1 MEPALR
7 SRFLKMSLNI
17 TRLNSTWNTRRL
29 HSLRNSGNLHST
41 SYTLLILMSVLLYLC
56 PGTGEAATR
65 EYWIAAE
72 KVEWNYAPSGQNLI
86 RPAMGLGVW
95 GKALAYE
102 KYRYIEYTDGTYT
115 TQVEQPVWMGIL
127 GPQLH
132 AVEGDSVRVH
142 FLNRAD
148 KPLSIHVHGLQYDEA
163 NEGADMKG
171 SGAAVPPGGQF
182 TYHWEAD
189 SDAAP
194 GPNDPSSI
202 VWLYHSHVDA
212 VTEVYDGLIGT
223 IVVTK
228 KGMERAANDPRPKDV
243 DKAFTT
249 LFLIFN
255 ENDRR
260 IVKSGQSAEYDSP
273 EETEEGNL
281 KHAINGYIFG
291 NLQGL
296 EVEQYDRVRWYL
308 IGLGTEV
315 DMHTAH
321 WHGQTVLNAGK
332 RTDVVDLLPGSMVT
346 VDMTAKT
353 PGNWLYHCHVA
364 DHITAGMNTRW
375 RVVPKVRENTH

>member
-1 MEPALR
+1 MKK
-7 SRFLKMSLNI
+7 SFNI
-17 TRLNSTWNTRRL
+17 VFFVCI
-29 HSLRNSGNLHST
+29 
-41 SYTLLILMSVLLYLC
+41 TLCICCVNV
-56 PGTGEAATR
+56 EAATR

-72 KVEWNYAPSGQNLI
+72 KVVWNYAPSGKNLI
-86 RPAMGLGVW
+86 RAEMGLGVW
-95 GKALAYE
+95 GKVLSYH
-102 KYRYIEYTDGTYT
+102 KYRYIQYTDNTYM
-115 TQVEQPVWMGIL
+115 TQVEQPEWMGIL
-127 GPQLH
+127 GPQLR
-132 AVEGDSVRVH
+132 AVEGDSIKVH

-171 SGAAVPPGGQF
+171 LGGAVPPGERF
-182 TYHWEAD
+182 TYHWEVGA
-189 SDAAP
+189 DAAP

-228 KGMERAANDPRPKDV
+228 KGMELSDDDPRPKDV
-243 DKAFTT
+243 DKSFTT

-255 ENDRR
+255 ENEREIAD
-260 IVKSGQSAEYDSP
+260 SDENETYESP
-273 EETEEGNL
+273 EEAEEGNL
-281 KHAINGYIFG
+281 KHAINGFIFG
-291 NLQGL
+291 NLKGL
-296 EVEQYDRVRWYL
+296 EVEQDDRVRWHL
-308 IGLGTEV
+308 VGLGTEV

-321 WHGQTVLNAGK
+321 WHGQTVLNGGK

-346 VDMTAKT
+346 VDMIARM

-375 RVVPKVRENTH
+375 RVTPKR

>member
-1 MEPALR
+1 MASALKPQ
-7 SRFLKMSLNI
+7 FLKMSLNI
-17 TRLNSTWNTRRL
+17 TNQLARCACK
-29 HSLRNSGNLHST
+29 LRTLFHASNMQSAVSAFLVFT
-41 SYTLLILMSVLLYLC
+41 SMLLYFSS
-56 PGTGEAATR
+56 TTSTEAATR
-65 EYWIAAE
+65 EYWITAE
-72 KVEWNYAPSGQNLI
+72 KVEWNYAPSGRNLI
-86 RPAMGLGVW
+86 RPNMGLDVW
-95 GKALAYE
+95 GKALVYE
-102 KYRYIEYTDGTYT
+102 KYRYIQYTDNTYT

-142 FLNRAD
+142 FFNRAD

-171 SGAAVPPGGQF
+171 SGAAVPPGGTF
-182 TYHWEAD
+182 TYRWEAN

-212 VTEVYDGLIGT
+212 VAEVYDGLIGT
-223 IVVTK
+223 VVVTK
-228 KGMERAANDPRPKDV
+228 KGMERAADDPRPKDI

-249 LFLIFN
+249 LFLVFN
-255 ENDRR
+255 ENDRK
-260 IVKSGQSAEYDSP
+260 IVKSGQTAAYDSP
-273 EETEEGNL
+273 EEAEEGNL
-281 KHAINGYIFG
+281 KHAINGFIFG

-296 EVEQYDRVRWYL
+296 EVEQDDKVRWYL

-332 RTDVVDLLPGSMVT
+332 RTDVVELLPGSMVT

-375 RVVPKVRENTH
+375 RVIPKR

>member
-1 MEPALR
+1 
-7 SRFLKMSLNI
+7 MSLNFIIPPPI
-17 TRLNSTWNTRRL
+17 TRQTDWLRFLSPLTFYKLIILT
-29 HSLRNSGNLHST
+29 SLSLSFCIT
-41 SYTLLILMSVLLYLC
+41 TAES
-56 PGTGEAATR
+56 ATR

-86 RPAMGLGVW
+86 RPAMGLDVW
-95 GKALAYE
+95 GKALVYE
-102 KYRYIEYTDGTYT
+102 KYRYIQYTDDTYT

-132 AVEGDSVRVH
+132 AVEGDSVKVH

-148 KPLSIHVHGLQYDEA
+148 KPLSIHVHGLQYDEE

-171 SGAAVPPGGQF
+171 SGAAVQPGSTF

-212 VTEVYDGLIGT
+212 VAEVYDGLIGT
-223 IVVTK
+223 VVVTK
-228 KGMERAANDPRPKDV
+228 KGMERSTDDPRPKDI

-249 LFLIFN
+249 LFLVFN
-255 ENDRR
+255 ENDRK
-260 IVKSGQSAEYDSP
+260 IVKQTEAYASP
-273 EETEEGNL
+273 EEAEEGNL
-281 KHAINGYIFG
+281 KHAINGFIFG

-296 EVEQYDRVRWYL
+296 EVEQHDRVRWYL

-332 RTDVVDLLPGSMVT
+332 RTDVVELLPGTMVT

-375 RVVPKVRENTH
+375 RVVPKR

>member
-1 MEPALR
+1 MRFALK
-7 SRFLKMSLNI
+7 SQLLKMSLNI
-17 TRLNSTWNTRRL
+17 TKLKLTNTRQL
-29 HSLRNSGNLHST
+29 YSILNSGNPQTTFS
-41 SYTLLILMSVLLYLC
+41 TLLILMSVLLYLC
-56 PGTGEAATR
+56 VNSVEAATR

-72 KVEWNYAPSGQNLI
+72 KVEWNYAPSGENLI
-86 RPAMGLGVW
+86 RPNMGLDVW
-95 GKALAYE
+95 GKALVYE
-102 KYRYIEYTDGTYT
+102 KYRYFQYTDASYT

-132 AVEGDSVRVH
+132 VVEGDSVRVH

-148 KPLSIHVHGLQYDEA
+148 KPLSIHVHGLQYDEE

-171 SGAAVPPGGQF
+171 SGAAVPPGGTF

-228 KGMERAANDPRPKDV
+228 KGMERSADDPRPKDI

-255 ENDRR
+255 ENDRT
-260 IVKSGQSAEYDSP
+260 IVESGKSAEYDSP
-273 EETEEGNL
+273 EEAEEGNL

-296 EVEQYDRVRWYL
+296 EVQQGDRVRWYL

-375 RVVPKVRENTH
+375 RVAPKPRQNTH

>member
-1 MEPALR
+1 MEPALKG
-7 SRFLKMSLNI
+7 RFLKMSLNI
-17 TRLNSTWNTRRL
+17 MRPDLIWNTCNV
-29 HSLRNSGNLHST
+29 HTHFNIRNLPST
-41 SYTLLILMSVLLYLC
+41 FYTLLAFASVLLCLST
-56 PGTGEAATR
+56 PAEAATR

-72 KVEWNYAPSGQNLI
+72 KVEWNYAPSGQNRI
-86 RPAMGLGVW
+86 RPNMGLDVW
-95 GKALAYE
+95 GKALVYE
-102 KYRYIEYTDGTYT
+102 KYRYFQYTDASYT
-115 TQVEQPVWMGIL
+115 IQVEQPVWMGIL

-132 AVEGDSVRVH
+132 AVEGDNVRVH

-171 SGAAVPPGGQF
+171 SGAAVPPGGTF

-228 KGMERAANDPRPKDV
+228 KGMERAANDPRPKDI

-249 LFLIFN
+249 LFLVFN
-255 ENDRR
+255 ENDRK
-260 IVKSGQSAEYDSP
+260 IVKSGQSSDYDSP
-273 EETEEGNL
+273 EEAEEGNL

-296 EVEQYDRVRWYL
+296 EVEQGDRVRWYL

-375 RVVPKVRENTH
+375 RVVPKP

>member
-1 MEPALR
+1 MCAAL
-7 SRFLKMSLNI
+7 
-17 TRLNSTWNTRRL
+17 
-29 HSLRNSGNLHST
+29 
-41 SYTLLILMSVLLYLC
+41 V
-56 PGTGEAATR
+56 EAATR

-72 KVEWNYAPSGQNLI
+72 KVVWNYAPSGKNLI
-86 RPAMGLGVW
+86 RPKMGLDVW
-95 GKALAYE
+95 GKVLAYH
-102 KYRYIEYTDGTYT
+102 KYRYIQYTDETYT
-115 TQVEQPVWMGIL
+115 TQVEQPEWMGIL
-127 GPQLH
+127 GPQLR
-132 AVEGDSVRVH
+132 AVEGDSIKVY

-148 KPLSIHVHGLQYDEA
+148 KPLSIHVHGLRYDEA

-171 SGAAVPPGGQF
+171 PGGVVPPNGKF
-182 TYHWEAD
+182 TYQWEVNE
-189 SDAAP
+189 DAAP

-228 KGMERAANDPRPKDV
+228 KGMERSDADPRPKDV

-255 ENDRR
+255 ENDRE
-260 IVKSGQSAEYDSP
+260 IAENVPHEVYESP
-273 EETEEGNL
+273 EEAEEGNL
-281 KHAINGYIFG
+281 KHAINGLIFG
-291 NLQGL
+291 NLKGL
-296 EVEQYDRVRWYL
+296 EVQQDDRVRWHL
-308 IGLGTEV
+308 VGLGTEV

-346 VDMTAKT
+346 VDMIART

-375 RVVPKVRENTH
+375 RVLPKQ

>member
-1 MEPALR
+1 MESALK
-7 SRFLKMSLNI
+7 SQFLKMSLNI
-17 TRLNSTWNTRRL
+17 TKLKLTNTRQL
-29 HSLRNSGNLHST
+29 YSILNSGNPQTTFST
-41 SYTLLILMSVLLYLC
+41 FLILMSVLLYLC
-56 PGTGEAATR
+56 VNSVEAATR

-72 KVEWNYAPSGQNLI
+72 KVEWNYAPSGENLI
-86 RPAMGLGVW
+86 RPNMGLDVW
-95 GKALAYE
+95 GKALVYE
-102 KYRYIEYTDGTYT
+102 KYRYFQYTDASYT
-115 TQVEQPVWMGIL
+115 TQVEQPAWMGIL

-132 AVEGDSVRVH
+132 VVEGDSVRVH

-148 KPLSIHVHGLQYDEA
+148 KPLSIHVHGLQYDEE

-171 SGAAVPPGGQF
+171 SGAAVPPGGTF

-228 KGMERAANDPRPKDV
+228 KGMDRSEDDPRPKDI

-255 ENDRR
+255 ENDRT
-260 IVKSGQSAEYDSP
+260 IVESGKSAEYDSP
-273 EETEEGNL
+273 EEAEEGNL

-296 EVEQYDRVRWYL
+296 EVQQGDRVRWYL

-375 RVVPKVRENTH
+375 RVVPKP

>member
-1 MEPALR
+1 MESDLKGQ
-7 SRFLKMSLNI
+7 FLKMSLNI
-17 TRLNSTWNTRRL
+17 TKLRLTWNTRRL
-29 HSLRNSGNLHST
+29 RSPLNSGNLQFT
-41 SYTLLILMSVLLYLC
+41 SYTLLILVSVLIYLC
-56 PGTGEAATR
+56 PSSLEAATR
-65 EYWIAAE
+65 EYWVAAE

-86 RPAMGLGVW
+86 RPAMGLDVW
-95 GKALAYE
+95 GKALVYE
-102 KYRYIEYTDGTYT
+102 KYRYIQYTDDTYM

-142 FLNRAD
+142 FLNRAE

-171 SGAAVPPGGQF
+171 SGAAVPPGGKF

-228 KGMERAANDPRPKDV
+228 KGMERAANDPRPKDI

-249 LFLIFN
+249 LFLVFN
-255 ENDRR
+255 ENDRK
-260 IVKSGQSAEYDSP
+260 IVESGKSAEYDSP
-273 EETEEGNL
+273 EEAEEGNL

-296 EVEQYDRVRWYL
+296 EVEQNDRVRWYL

-332 RTDVVDLLPGSMVT
+332 RTDVVELLPGSMVT

-375 RVVPKVRENTH
+375 RVVPKP

>member
-1 MEPALR
+1 MRFALE
-7 SRFLKMSLNI
+7 SQLLKMSLNI
-17 TRLNSTWNTRRL
+17 MRPDLTRNTCNVHTHFNRRSLSSTF
-29 HSLRNSGNLHST
+29 
-41 SYTLLILMSVLLYLC
+41 YTLLAFASVLLCLST
-56 PGTGEAATR
+56 PAEAATR

-72 KVEWNYAPSGQNLI
+72 KVEWNYAPSGENLI
-86 RPAMGLGVW
+86 RPNMGLDVW
-95 GKALAYE
+95 GKALVYE
-102 KYRYIEYTDGTYT
+102 KYRYFQYTDASYT

-132 AVEGDSVRVH
+132 VVEGDSVRVH

-148 KPLSIHVHGLQYDEA
+148 KPLSIHVHGLQYDEES
-163 NEGADMKG
+163 EGADMKG
-171 SGAAVPPGGQF
+171 SGAAVPPGGTF

-228 KGMERAANDPRPKDV
+228 KGMERDANDPRPKDI

-249 LFLIFN
+249 LFLVFN
-255 ENDRR
+255 ENDRK
-260 IVKSGQSAEYDSP
+260 IVESGKSADYDSP
-273 EETEEGNL
+273 EEAEEGNL

-296 EVEQYDRVRWYL
+296 EVQQGERVRWYL

-332 RTDVVDLLPGSMVT
+332 RTDVVELLPGSMVT

-375 RVVPKVRENTH
+375 RVVPKPRQNTH

>member
-1 MEPALR
+1 MSFALK
-7 SRFLKMSLNI
+7 SLILKMSLNI
-17 TRLNSTWNTRRL
+17 MNRLTQRNCRSLPPFNTR
-29 HSLRNSGNLHST
+29 NSRFT
-41 SYTLLILMSVLLYLC
+41 PYILLTFMGIMLSLC
-56 PGTGEAATR
+56 PAFTEAATR

-86 RPAMGLGVW
+86 RPEMGLDVW
-95 GKALAYE
+95 GKALVYE
-102 KYRYIEYTDGTYT
+102 KYRYFQYTDDTYT
-115 TQVEQPVWMGIL
+115 KRVEQPEWLGIL

-148 KPLSIHVHGLQYDEA
+148 KPLSIHVHGLQYDED

-171 SGAAVPPGGQF
+171 SGGVVKPGSMF

-223 IVVTK
+223 VVVTK
-228 KGMERAANDPRPKDV
+228 KGMERAADDPRPKDI

-255 ENDRR
+255 ENDRK
-260 IVKSGQSAEYDSP
+260 IVESGQSAAYESP
-273 EETEEGNL
+273 EEAEEGNL
-281 KHAINGYIFG
+281 KHAINGLIFR

-296 EVEQYDRVRWYL
+296 EVEQHDRVRWYL

-332 RTDVVDLLPGSMVT
+332 RTDVVELLPGTMVT
-346 VDMTAKT
+346 VDMIAKT

-375 RVVPKVRENTH
+375 RVVPKR

>member
-1 MEPALR
+1 MSLKFSKLFPFIKQTDWLR
-7 SRFLKMSLNI
+7 SFSQTI
-17 TRLNSTWNTRRL
+17 
-29 HSLRNSGNLHST
+29 
-41 SYTLLILMSVLLYLC
+41 SYILIAFTSVLLSFC
-56 PGTGEAATR
+56 PTLVEAATR

-95 GKALAYE
+95 GKTLVYQ
-102 KYRYIEYTDGTYT
+102 KYRYIQYTDDTYAT
-115 TQVEQPVWMGIL
+115 HVEQPVWMGIL
-127 GPQLH
+127 GPQIH
-132 AVEGDSVRVH
+132 AVEGDSVKVH

-148 KPLSIHVHGLQYDEA
+148 KPLSIHVHGLQYDEE

-171 SGAAVPPGGQF
+171 SGAAVQPGSTF

-194 GPNDPSSI
+194 GPNDLSSI
-202 VWLYHSHVDA
+202 VWIYHSHVDA

-223 IVVTK
+223 VVVTK
-228 KGMERAANDPRPKDV
+228 KGMERAPEDPRPKDI
-243 DKAFTT
+243 DKALTT
-249 LFLIFN
+249 LFLVFD
-255 ENDRR
+255 ENGRE
-260 IVKSGQSAEYDSP
+260 IVESGRTAAYESP
-273 EETEEGNL
+273 EEEEEGNL
-281 KHAINGYIFG
+281 KHAINGFIFG
-291 NLQGL
+291 NLKGL
-296 EVEQYDRVRWYL
+296 EVEQNDKVRWYL

-332 RTDVVDLLPGSMVT
+332 RTDVVELLPGTMVT

-375 RVVPKVRENTH
+375 RVVPKR

>member
-1 MEPALR
+1 MESALK
-7 SRFLKMSLNI
+7 SQVLKMSLNI
-17 TRLNSTWNTRRL
+17 TKLKLTNTRQL
-29 HSLRNSGNLHST
+29 YSLLNSGNPQTTFST
-41 SYTLLILMSVLLYLC
+41 FLILMSVLLYLC
-56 PGTGEAATR
+56 VSSVEAATR

-72 KVEWNYAPSGQNLI
+72 KVEWNYAPSGKNLI
-86 RPAMGLGVW
+86 RPNMGLDVW
-95 GKALAYE
+95 GKALVYE
-102 KYRYIEYTDGTYT
+102 KYRYFQYTDASYT
-115 TQVEQPVWMGIL
+115 TQVEQPAWMGIL

-132 AVEGDSVRVH
+132 VVEGDSVRVH

-148 KPLSIHVHGLQYDEA
+148 KPLSIHVHGLQYDEE

-171 SGAAVPPGGQF
+171 SGAAVPPGGTF

-228 KGMERAANDPRPKDV
+228 KGMERSEDDPRPKDI

-255 ENDRR
+255 ENDRT
-260 IVKSGQSAEYDSP
+260 IVESGKSAEYDSP
-273 EETEEGNL
+273 EEAEEGNL

-296 EVEQYDRVRWYL
+296 EVQQGDRVRWYL

-375 RVVPKVRENTH
+375 RVAPKPRQNTH

>member
-1 MEPALR
+1 ME
-7 SRFLKMSLNI
+7 SVSKSQFLKMSLNI
-17 TRLNSTWNTRRL
+17 RNPNLTSGACKFRSLFNTDNLQSKSYTFLVIMSTL
-29 HSLRNSGNLHST
+29 LFLSIST
-41 SYTLLILMSVLLYLC
+41 SI
-56 PGTGEAATR
+56 EAETR

-72 KVEWNYAPSGQNLI
+72 KVEWNYAPSGENLI
-86 RPAMGLGVW
+86 RPNMGLDVW
-95 GKALAYE
+95 GKALVYE
-102 KYRYIEYTDGTYT
+102 KYRYIQYTDDTYT

-148 KPLSIHVHGLQYDEA
+148 KPLSIHVHGLQYDEE

-223 IVVTK
+223 VVVTK
-228 KGMERAANDPRPKDV
+228 KGMEHAANDPRPKDI

-249 LFLIFN
+249 LFLVFN
-255 ENDRR
+255 ENDRK
-260 IVKSGQSAEYDSP
+260 IVESGKSAEYDSP
-273 EETEEGNL
+273 EEAEEGNL

-296 EVEQYDRVRWYL
+296 EVEQGDRVRWYL

-375 RVVPKVRENTH
+375 RVVPKP

>member
-1 MEPALR
+1 M
-7 SRFLKMSLNI
+7 RFASKSQLLKMSLNI
-17 TRLNSTWNTRRL
+17 MRPDLTRNTCNVHVHFNIR
-29 HSLRNSGNLHST
+29 SLSSIF
-41 SYTLLILMSVLLYLC
+41 YTLLAFASILLC
-56 PGTGEAATR
+56 LSTPAEAETR

-86 RPAMGLGVW
+86 RPNMGLDVW
-95 GKALAYE
+95 GKALVYE
-102 KYRYIEYTDGTYT
+102 KYRYIQYTDDTYT

-171 SGAAVPPGGQF
+171 SGAAVPPGGKF

-212 VTEVYDGLIGT
+212 VAEVYDGLIGT
-223 IVVTK
+223 VVVTK
-228 KGMERAANDPRPKDV
+228 KGMERAVDDPRPKDI

-249 LFLIFN
+249 LFLVFN
-255 ENDRR
+255 ENDRK
-260 IVKSGQSAEYDSP
+260 IVESGKSAEYDSP
-273 EETEEGNL
+273 EEAEEGNL

-291 NLQGL
+291 NLRGL
-296 EVEQYDRVRWYL
+296 EVEQGDRVRWYL

-332 RTDVVDLLPGSMVT
+332 RSDVVDLLPGSMVT

-375 RVVPKVRENTH
+375 RVVPKPKQNAH

>member
-1 MEPALR
+1 MRFALE
-7 SRFLKMSLNI
+7 SQLLKMSLNI
-17 TRLNSTWNTRRL
+17 MRPDLTRNTCNVHTHFNRR
-29 HSLRNSGNLHST
+29 SLPFT
-41 SYTLLILMSVLLYLC
+41 FYTLLAFAGILLC
-56 PGTGEAATR
+56 LSTPTEAATR

-72 KVEWNYAPSGQNLI
+72 KVEWNYAPSGKNLI
-86 RPAMGLGVW
+86 RPAMGLDVW
-95 GKALAYE
+95 GKALIYE
-102 KYRYIEYTDGTYT
+102 KYRYIQYTDNTYM
-115 TQVEQPVWMGIL
+115 TQVEQPAWMGIL

-171 SGAAVPPGGQF
+171 SGAAVPPGGTF

-228 KGMERAANDPRPKDV
+228 KGMERAANDPRPQDI

-249 LFLIFN
+249 LFLVFN
-255 ENDRR
+255 ENDRN
-260 IVKSGQSAEYDSP
+260 IVESGQSADYDSP
-273 EETEEGNL
+273 EEAEEGNL

-296 EVEQYDRVRWYL
+296 EVQQGDRVRWYL

-332 RTDVVDLLPGSMVT
+332 RTDVVELLPGSMVT

-353 PGNWLYHCHVA
+353 LGNWLYHCHVA

-375 RVVPKVRENTH
+375 RVVPKR

>member
-1 MEPALR
+1 MRFVLKLQ
-7 SRFLKMSLNI
+7 FLKMSLNI
-17 TRLNSTWNTRRL
+17 MNINLKRNVFRL
-29 HSLRNSGNLHST
+29 HALFNTKTPQSAFYALLISMS
-41 SYTLLILMSVLLYLC
+41 TLLCFWTTPAES
-56 PGTGEAATR
+56 ETR

-86 RPAMGLGVW
+86 RPSMGLDVW
-95 GKALAYE
+95 GKALVYE
-102 KYRYIEYTDGTYT
+102 KYRYIQYTDASYT

-148 KPLSIHVHGLQYDEA
+148 KPLSIHVHGLQYDEE

-171 SGAAVPPGGQF
+171 SGAAVPPGDTF

-223 IVVTK
+223 VVVTK
-228 KGMERAANDPRPKDV
+228 KGMERSPEDPRPKDI

-255 ENDRR
+255 ENDRE
-260 IVKSGQSAEYDSP
+260 IVKSGQTEAYDSS
-273 EETEEGNL
+273 EEAEEGNL
-281 KHAINGYIFG
+281 KHAINGFIFG

-296 EVEQYDRVRWYL
+296 EVEQDDRVRWYL

-332 RTDVVDLLPGSMVT
+332 RTDVVELLPGTMVT
-346 VDMTAKT
+346 VDMAAKT

-375 RVVPKVRENTH
+375 RVIPKR

>member
-1 MEPALR
+1 
-7 SRFLKMSLNI
+7 MSLNFI
-17 TRLNSTWNTRRL
+17 SSPSVTRWTYW
-29 HSLRNSGNLHST
+29 LRFLSPPT
-41 SYTLLILMSVLLYLC
+41 SYKLTALTSVLLSFC
-56 PGTGEAATR
+56 ITSAESATR

-72 KVEWNYAPSGQNLI
+72 KVEWNYAPSGKNLI
-86 RPAMGLGVW
+86 RPSMGLDVW
-95 GKALAYE
+95 GKALVYE
-102 KYRYIEYTDGTYT
+102 KYRYIQYTNDTFT
-115 TQVEQPVWMGIL
+115 TQVEQPAWMGIL

-132 AVEGDSVRVH
+132 AVEGDSMKVH

-148 KPLSIHVHGLQYDEA
+148 KPLSIHVHGLQYDEE

-171 SGAAVPPGGQF
+171 SGAAVRPGSMF

-202 VWLYHSHVDA
+202 VWLYHSHVNA

-223 IVVTK
+223 IIVTK
-228 KGMERAANDPRPKDV
+228 KGMERSTDDPHPKDI

-249 LFLIFN
+249 LFLVFD
-255 ENDRR
+255 ENSRK
-260 IVKSGQSAEYDSP
+260 IVKQTEVYESP
-273 EETEEGNL
+273 EEAEEGNL
-281 KHAINGYIFG
+281 KHAINGFIFG
-291 NLQGL
+291 NLRGL
-296 EVEQYDRVRWYL
+296 EVEQHDRVRWYL

-332 RTDVVDLLPGSMVT
+332 RTDVVELLPGTMVT

-375 RVVPKVRENTH
+375 RVVPKR

>member
-1 MEPALR
+1 MRFALK
-7 SRFLKMSLNI
+7 SQFLKMSLNI
-17 TRLNSTWNTRRL
+17 TNTNLTQRTCRLRTLFNARGLQSAF
-29 HSLRNSGNLHST
+29 
-41 SYTLLILMSVLLYLC
+41 YTLLVFTGTLLSFW
-56 PGTGEAATR
+56 TTAAEAETR

-86 RPAMGLGVW
+86 RPNMGLGVW
-95 GKALAYE
+95 GKALVYE
-102 KYRYIEYTDGTYT
+102 KYRYIQYTDASYT

-142 FLNRAD
+142 FFNRAD
-148 KPLSIHVHGLQYDEA
+148 KPVSIHVHGLQYDEE

-171 SGAAVPPGGQF
+171 SGAAVPPGGRF

-194 GPNDPSSI
+194 GPKDPSSI

-243 DKAFTT
+243 DKTFTT

-255 ENDRR
+255 ENDRK
-260 IVKSGQSAEYDSP
+260 IVENGQSEAYESP
-273 EETEEGNL
+273 EEAEEGNL
-281 KHAINGYIFG
+281 KHAINGFIFG
-291 NLQGL
+291 NLRGL
-296 EVEQYDRVRWYL
+296 EVEQHDKVRWYL

-332 RTDVVDLLPGSMVT
+332 RTDVVELLPGTMVT

-375 RVVPKVRENTH
+375 RVVPKR

>member
-1 MEPALR
+1 MESALK
-7 SRFLKMSLNI
+7 SQFLKMSLNI
-17 TRLNSTWNTRRL
+17 TRLNLTWNTHQP
-29 HSLRNSGNLHST
+29 HSLLNSGNLQIT
-41 SYTLLILMSVLLYLC
+41 FYTFLILMSVLLYLC
-56 PGTGEAATR
+56 VNSAEAATR

-72 KVEWNYAPSGQNLI
+72 KVEWNYAPSGENLI
-86 RPAMGLGVW
+86 RPNMGLDVW
-95 GKALAYE
+95 GKALVYE
-102 KYRYIEYTDGTYT
+102 KYRYFQYTDDTYT

-132 AVEGDSVRVH
+132 VVERDSVRVH

-148 KPLSIHVHGLQYDEA
+148 KPLSIHVHGLQYDEE

-171 SGAAVPPGGQF
+171 SGAAVPPGGTF

-228 KGMERAANDPRPKDV
+228 KGMERSEDDPRPKDI

-255 ENDRR
+255 ENDRT
-260 IVKSGQSAEYDSP
+260 IVESGKSAEYDSP
-273 EETEEGNL
+273 EEAEEGNL

-296 EVEQYDRVRWYL
+296 EVQQGDRVRWYL

-375 RVVPKVRENTH
+375 RVAPKPRQNTH

>member
-1 MEPALR
+1 MGNP
-7 SRFLKMSLNI
+7 RFAF
-17 TRLNSTWNTRRL
+17 
-29 HSLRNSGNLHST
+29 
-41 SYTLLILMSVLLYLC
+41 YALLIFIGVTSSLS
-56 PGTGEAATR
+56 TISAEAAIR

-72 KVEWNYAPSGQNLI
+72 KVEWNYAPSGKNLI
-86 RPAMGLGVW
+86 RPNMGLDVW
-95 GKALAYE
+95 GKALVYE
-102 KYRYIEYTDGTYT
+102 KYRYIEYTDSTYT
-115 TQVEQPVWMGIL
+115 KPVEQPAWMGIL

-148 KPLSIHVHGLQYDEA
+148 KPLSIHVHGLQYDED

-171 SGAAVPPGGQF
+171 SGAFVKPGSTF

-228 KGMERAANDPRPKDV
+228 KGMERASDDPRPKDI
-243 DKAFTT
+243 DKSFTT

-260 IVKSGQSAEYDSP
+260 IVESAQSEAYASAE
-273 EETEEGNL
+273 EAEEGTL
-281 KHAINGYIFG
+281 KHAINGFIFG

-296 EVEQYDRVRWYL
+296 EVEQHDRVRWHL
-308 IGLGTEV
+308 VGLGTEV

-332 RTDVVDLLPGSMVT
+332 RTDVVELLPGSMVT
-346 VDMTAKT
+346 VDMIAKT

-375 RVVPKVRENTH
+375 RVVPKR

>member
-1 MEPALR
+1 MESALK
-7 SRFLKMSLNI
+7 SQFLKMSLNI
-17 TRLNSTWNTRRL
+17 MRLNLTWNTRQP
-29 HSLRNSGNLHST
+29 HSLLNSGNLQIAF
-41 SYTLLILMSVLLYLC
+41 YTFLILMSVLLYLC
-56 PGTGEAATR
+56 VNSVEAATR

-72 KVEWNYAPSGQNLI
+72 KVEWNYAPSGENLI
-86 RPAMGLGVW
+86 RPNMGLDVW
-95 GKALAYE
+95 GKALVYE
-102 KYRYIEYTDGTYT
+102 KYRYFQYTDASYT
-115 TQVEQPVWMGIL
+115 TQVEQPAWMGIL

-132 AVEGDSVRVH
+132 VVEGDSVRVH

-148 KPLSIHVHGLQYDEA
+148 KPLSIHVHGLQYDEE

-171 SGAAVPPGGQF
+171 SGAAVPPGGTF

-228 KGMERAANDPRPKDV
+228 KGMERAANDPRPKDI

-255 ENDRR
+255 ENDRK
-260 IVKSGQSAEYDSP
+260 IVESGKSAEYDSP
-273 EETEEGNL
+273 EEAEEGNL

-296 EVEQYDRVRWYL
+296 EVEQGDRVRWYL

-353 PGNWLYHCHVA
+353 LGNWLYHCHVA

-375 RVVPKVRENTH
+375 RVVPKP

>member
-1 MEPALR
+1 MRFALK
-7 SRFLKMSLNI
+7 SQLLKMSLNI
-17 TRLNSTWNTRRL
+17 TKLKLTNTRQL
-29 HSLRNSGNLHST
+29 YSILNSGNPQTTFST
-41 SYTLLILMSVLLYLC
+41 VLILMSVLLYLC
-56 PGTGEAATR
+56 VNSVEAATR

-72 KVEWNYAPSGQNLI
+72 KVEWNYAPSGENLI
-86 RPAMGLGVW
+86 RPNMGLDVW
-95 GKALAYE
+95 GKALVYE
-102 KYRYIEYTDGTYT
+102 KYRYFQYTDASYT

-132 AVEGDSVRVH
+132 VVEGDSVRVH

-148 KPLSIHVHGLQYDEA
+148 KPLSIHVHGLQYDEE

-171 SGAAVPPGGQF
+171 SGAAVPPGGTF

-228 KGMERAANDPRPKDV
+228 KGMERSEDDPRPKDI

-255 ENDRR
+255 ENDRT
-260 IVKSGQSAEYDSP
+260 IVESGKSAEYDSP
-273 EETEEGNL
+273 EEAEEGNL

-296 EVEQYDRVRWYL
+296 EVQQGDRVRWYL

-332 RTDVVDLLPGSMVT
+332 RTDVVDLRPGSMVT

-375 RVVPKVRENTH
+375 RVVPKP

>member
-1 MEPALR
+1 MRFALK
-7 SRFLKMSLNI
+7 SQFLKMSLNI
-17 TRLNSTWNTRRL
+17 TKLKLTNTRQL
-29 HSLRNSGNLHST
+29 YSILNSGNPQTTFST
-41 SYTLLILMSVLLYLC
+41 VLILMSVLLYLC
-56 PGTGEAATR
+56 VNSVEAATR

-72 KVEWNYAPSGQNLI
+72 KVEWNYAPSGENLI
-86 RPAMGLGVW
+86 RPNMGLDVW
-95 GKALAYE
+95 GKALVYE
-102 KYRYIEYTDGTYT
+102 KYRYFQYTDASYT

-132 AVEGDSVRVH
+132 VVEGDSVRVH

-148 KPLSIHVHGLQYDEA
+148 KPLSIHVHGLQYDEE

-171 SGAAVPPGGQF
+171 SGAAVPPGGTF

-228 KGMERAANDPRPKDV
+228 KGMERSEDDPRPKDI

-255 ENDRR
+255 ENDRT
-260 IVKSGQSAEYDSP
+260 IVESGKSAEYDSP
-273 EETEEGNL
+273 EEAEEGNL

-296 EVEQYDRVRWYL
+296 EVQQGDRVRWYL

-375 RVVPKVRENTH
+375 RVVPKP

>member
-1 MEPALR
+1 MRFVLKLQ
-7 SRFLKMSLNI
+7 FLKMSLNI
-17 TRLNSTWNTRRL
+17 MNMNLKQNVFRLHALFNTRTRQSAFYAL
-29 HSLRNSGNLHST
+29 LISMS
-41 SYTLLILMSVLLYLC
+41 TLLCFWTIPAES
-56 PGTGEAATR
+56 ETR

-72 KVEWNYAPSGQNLI
+72 KIEWNYAPSGQNLI
-86 RPAMGLGVW
+86 RPNMGLGVW
-95 GKALAYE
+95 GKALVYE
-102 KYRYIEYTDGTYT
+102 KYRYIQYTDASYT

-132 AVEGDSVRVH
+132 AVEGDSVRVY

-148 KPLSIHVHGLQYDEA
+148 KPLSIHVHGLQYNEE

-171 SGAAVPPGGQF
+171 SGAAVPPGGTF

-223 IVVTK
+223 VVVTK
-228 KGMERAANDPRPKDV
+228 KGMERAANDPRPKDI

-249 LFLIFN
+249 LFLVFN
-255 ENDRR
+255 ENDRK
-260 IVKSGQSAEYDSP
+260 IVQSGQSEAYESP
-273 EETEEGNL
+273 EEAEEGNL
-281 KHAINGYIFG
+281 KHAINGFIFG

-296 EVEQYDRVRWYL
+296 EVEQDDRVRWYL

-332 RTDVVDLLPGSMVT
+332 RTDVVELLPGTMVT

-375 RVVPKVRENTH
+375 RVIPKR

>member
-1 MEPALR
+1 MKFALKPE
-7 SRFLKMSLNI
+7 FLKMSLNI
-17 TRLNSTWNTRRL
+17 INVNLTERVCKPRTLYMR
-29 HSLRNSGNLHST
+29 NLHLVF
-41 SYTLLILMSVLLYLC
+41 YTFFVFMSALLCFY
-56 PGTGEAATR
+56 PGSAEAETR

-86 RPAMGLGVW
+86 RPSMGLDVW
-95 GKALAYE
+95 GKALVYE
-102 KYRYIEYTDGTYT
+102 KYRYIQYTDASYT

-132 AVEGDSVRVH
+132 VVEGDSVRVH

-148 KPLSIHVHGLQYDEA
+148 KPLSIHVHGLQYNEE

-171 SGAAVPPGGQF
+171 SGAAVPPGDTF

-212 VTEVYDGLIGT
+212 VAEVYDGLIGT
-223 IVVTK
+223 VVVTK
-228 KGMERAANDPRPKDV
+228 KGMERAPNDPRPKDI

-249 LFLIFN
+249 LFLVFN
-255 ENDRR
+255 ENDRK
-260 IVKSGQSAEYDSP
+260 IVESGQSEAYESP
-273 EETEEGNL
+273 EEAEEGNL
-281 KHAINGYIFG
+281 KHAINGFIFG
-291 NLQGL
+291 NLKGL
-296 EVEQYDRVRWYL
+296 EVEQDDRVRWYL

-332 RTDVVDLLPGSMVT
+332 RTDVVELLPGTMVT

-375 RVVPKVRENTH
+375 RVIPRR

>member
-1 MEPALR
+1 MNMN
-7 SRFLKMSLNI
+7 LKQNVF
-17 TRLNSTWNTRRL
+17 RLHTLFNTRTL
-29 HSLRNSGNLHST
+29 QSAFYALLISMS
-41 SYTLLILMSVLLYLC
+41 TLLCFWTTPAES
-56 PGTGEAATR
+56 ETR

-72 KVEWNYAPSGQNLI
+72 KIEWNYAPSGQNLI
-86 RPAMGLGVW
+86 RPSMGLDVW
-95 GKALAYE
+95 GKALVYE
-102 KYRYIEYTDGTYT
+102 KYRYIQYTDASYT

-148 KPLSIHVHGLQYDEA
+148 KPLSIHVHGLQYDEE

-171 SGAAVPPGGQF
+171 SGAAVPPGDRF

-228 KGMERAANDPRPKDV
+228 KGMERAANDPRPKDI

-249 LFLIFN
+249 LFLVFN
-255 ENDRR
+255 ENDRK
-260 IVKSGQSAEYDSP
+260 IVKSGQSEAYESP
-273 EETEEGNL
+273 EEAEEGNL
-281 KHAINGYIFG
+281 KHAINGFIFG

-296 EVEQYDRVRWYL
+296 EVEQDDRVRWYL

-332 RTDVVDLLPGSMVT
+332 RTDVVELLPGTMVT

-375 RVVPKVRENTH
+375 RVIPKR

>member
-1 MEPALR
+1 MSLKFIKPSPFIKRTYRL
-7 SRFLKMSLNI
+7 RFLLP
-17 TRLNSTWNTRRL
+17 L
-29 HSLRNSGNLHST
+29 T
-41 SYTLLILMSVLLYLC
+41 SYTLIAFTSILLSYC
-56 PGTGEAATR
+56 PTFAEAATR

-72 KVEWNYAPSGQNLI
+72 KVEWSYAPSGKNLI
-86 RPAMGLGVW
+86 RPAMGLDVW
-95 GKALAYE
+95 GKALVYE
-102 KYRYIEYTDGTYT
+102 KYRYIQYTDDTYT

-127 GPQLH
+127 GPQIH
-132 AVEGDSVRVH
+132 AVEGDSVKVH
-142 FLNRAD
+142 FRNRAD
-148 KPLSIHVHGLQYDEA
+148 KPLSIHVHGLQYDEE

-171 SGAAVPPGGQF
+171 SGAAVQPGSTF

-228 KGMERAANDPRPKDV
+228 KGMERATDDPRPKDI

-249 LFLIFN
+249 LFLVFD
-255 ENDRR
+255 ENGRKA
-260 IVKSGQSAEYDSP
+260 VKSRQREEYASAE
-273 EETEEGNL
+273 EAEEGNL
-281 KHAINGYIFG
+281 KHAINGLIFG

-296 EVEQYDRVRWYL
+296 EVEQGDKVRWYL

-332 RTDVVDLLPGSMVT
+332 RTDVVELLPGSMVT

-375 RVVPKVRENTH
+375 RVVPKR

>member
-1 MEPALR
+1 MKSALK
-7 SRFLKMSLNI
+7 SEFLKMSLNI
-17 TRLNSTWNTRRL
+17 INVNLTERVCKPRTLYM
-29 HSLRNSGNLHST
+29 RNLQLVFYTFFVFT
-41 SYTLLILMSVLLYLC
+41 SALLFFR
-56 PGTGEAATR
+56 TDFAEAETR

-86 RPAMGLGVW
+86 RPSMGLDVW
-95 GKALAYE
+95 GKALVYE
-102 KYRYIEYTDGTYT
+102 KYRYIQYTDASYT

-132 AVEGDSVRVH
+132 VVEGDSVRVH

-148 KPLSIHVHGLQYDEA
+148 KPLSIHVHGLQYNEE

-171 SGAAVPPGGQF
+171 SGAAVPPGDTF

-202 VWLYHSHVDA
+202 VWIYHSHVDA
-212 VTEVYDGLIGT
+212 VAEVYDGLIGT
-223 IVVTK
+223 VVVTK
-228 KGMERAANDPRPKDV
+228 KGMERAANDPRPKDI

-249 LFLIFN
+249 LFLVFN
-255 ENDRR
+255 ENDRK
-260 IVKSGQSAEYDSP
+260 IVESGQSEAYESP
-273 EETEEGNL
+273 EEAEEGNL
-281 KHAINGYIFG
+281 KHAINGFIFG

-296 EVEQYDRVRWYL
+296 EVEQHDRVRWYL

-375 RVVPKVRENTH
+375 RVVPKR

>member
-1 MEPALR
+1 MKFALK
-7 SRFLKMSLNI
+7 SQFLKMSLNI
-17 TRLNSTWNTRRL
+17 TKLKLTNTRQL
-29 HSLRNSGNLHST
+29 YSILNSGNPQTTFST
-41 SYTLLILMSVLLYLC
+41 VLILMSVLLYLC
-56 PGTGEAATR
+56 VNSVEAATR

-72 KVEWNYAPSGQNLI
+72 KVEWNYAPSGENLI
-86 RPAMGLGVW
+86 RPNMGLDVW
-95 GKALAYE
+95 GKALVYE
-102 KYRYIEYTDGTYT
+102 KYRYFQYTDASYT

-132 AVEGDSVRVH
+132 VVEGDSVRVH

-148 KPLSIHVHGLQYDEA
+148 KPLSIHVHGLQYDEE

-171 SGAAVPPGGQF
+171 SGAAVPPGGTF

-228 KGMERAANDPRPKDV
+228 KGMERSEDDPRPKDI

-255 ENDRR
+255 ENDRT
-260 IVKSGQSAEYDSP
+260 IVESGKSAEYDSP
-273 EETEEGNL
+273 EEAEEGNL

-296 EVEQYDRVRWYL
+296 EVQQGDRVRWYL

-375 RVVPKVRENTH
+375 RVVPKP

>member
-1 MEPALR
+1 MKFALK
-7 SRFLKMSLNI
+7 SQFLKMSLNI
-17 TRLNSTWNTRRL
+17 RNTNLTQGTCRLCTLFNTR
-29 HSLRNSGNLHST
+29 NLQSAF
-41 SYTLLILMSVLLYLC
+41 YTLLVFTSTLVC
-56 PGTGEAATR
+56 FWTTVAEAETR

-86 RPAMGLGVW
+86 RPNMGLDVW
-95 GKALAYE
+95 GKALVYE
-102 KYRYIEYTDGTYT
+102 KYRYIQYTDASYT

-171 SGAAVPPGGQF
+171 SGAAVPPGGTF

-202 VWLYHSHVDA
+202 VWIYHSHVDA
-212 VTEVYDGLIGT
+212 VAEVYDGLIGT
-223 IVVTK
+223 VVVTK
-228 KGMERAANDPRPKDV
+228 KGMERAANDPRPKDI

-249 LFLIFN
+249 LFLVFN
-255 ENDRR
+255 ENDRK
-260 IVKSGQSAEYDSP
+260 IVESGQSEAYESP
-273 EETEEGNL
+273 EEAEEGNL
-281 KHAINGYIFG
+281 KHAINGFIFG

-296 EVEQYDRVRWYL
+296 EVEQDDRVRWYL

-332 RTDVVDLLPGSMVT
+332 RTDVVELLPGTMVT
-346 VDMTAKT
+346 VDMRAKT

-375 RVVPKVRENTH
+375 RVVPKR